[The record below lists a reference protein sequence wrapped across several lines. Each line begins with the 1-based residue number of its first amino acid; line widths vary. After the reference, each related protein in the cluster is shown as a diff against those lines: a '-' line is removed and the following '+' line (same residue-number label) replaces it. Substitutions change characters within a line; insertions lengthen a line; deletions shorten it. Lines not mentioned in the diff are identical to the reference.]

1 MTIPVLALTRYSRM
15 GASSRVR
22 FLQYI
27 PDLKRHGFNVDVQS
41 LFSDAYLIK
50 LYSGEGRS
58 ALDVLKAMAER
69 LKKLMSQSHYDL
81 VWLQRELMP
90 FIPFAIEHQ
99 LLKGRPLVVDF
110 DDAHH
115 LYYKN
120 ISSTALRRMFSNKTD
135 DLIMCAD
142 AVVVGN
148 ETLADYAARAGAKDI
163 SVVPSAVDVKKYQTL
178 TQRANRPDRLA
189 LGWIGTP
196 VTAAQ
201 SLPLI
206 SHTLRE
212 FLADSGATCLLM
224 GADPSVDYGFPAE
237 HFGWSEASE
246 VEFMTK
252 IDIGLCPLEDTQW
265 NRGKSGYKIIQY
277 MAAGKPS
284 VVSPVGIAAEIV
296 SHKKTG
302 LQCETELDWLS
313 ALRELGEDQYLRSDM
328 GAQAQAKALMK
339 YDVPIAAKK
348 ISEIFK
354 SVMRK

>member
-1 MTIPVLALTRYSRM
+1 MTTRILALTRYSGM

-27 PDLKRHGFNVDVQS
+27 PYLKRDGFNVDVQS
-41 LFSDAYLIK
+41 LFSDAYLTR
-50 LYSGEGRS
+50 LYSGQGRS
-58 ALDVLKAMAER
+58 PFALLGFMAVR
-69 LKKLMSQSHYDL
+69 LKRMMSESDYDL
-81 VWLQRELMP
+81 IWLQRELMP
-90 FIPFAIEHQ
+90 FLPFSVEYKF
-99 LLKGRPLVVDF
+99 LKDQPLVIDF

-120 ISSTALRRMFSNKTD
+120 MTSTAIGRMFSNKTD
-135 DLIMCAD
+135 DLIRSAD

-148 ETLADYAARAGAKDI
+148 ATLANYATHVGARNI
-163 SVVPSAVDVKKYQTL
+163 SLVPSAVDVAKYETVVL
-178 TQRANRPDRLA
+178 PHNKTDKLI

-206 SHTLRE
+206 REPLRK
-212 FLADSGATCLLM
+212 FLSESGASCLLM
-224 GADPSVDYGFPAE
+224 GADPNVDYGFPAE
-237 HFGWSEASE
+237 HITWSEAGE
-246 VEFMTK
+246 VEFMAK
-252 IDIGLCPLEDTQW
+252 VDVGLCPLEDTEW

-302 LQCETELDWLS
+302 IKCTTEQEWLI
-313 ALRELGEDQYLRSDM
+313 ALKELSENTGLRSDM
-328 GAQAQAKALMK
+328 GTQAQAEALMK
-339 YDVPIAAKK
+339 YDVSIAAEK
-348 ISEIFK
+348 ISEIFT